1 MAEIRIEEKKSGS
14 FLPWLL
20 GIIGMILLVW
30 LAIDFFDADGEPELT
45 TADEVNF
52 PNGDFSDRPDAD
64 VINAMDQPDSQV
76 PFDYDDDEVR
86 AMTVSERNTMATMA
100 VSKFNTFVA
109 NPEVEMNLDHDYT
122 CKGLKLMANA
132 LAAMANEYDLDNVN
146 VMATTKTLKEKA
158 AILDNDWKSTKHAD
172 HIKEAFIAATGTM
185 SEIQKAHLPSMAGRI
200 NTLRQE
206 AMDVDPST
214 LTLDQKED
222 VKSFFRQ
229 YADAINDMANE
240 LARM

>member
-20 GIIGMILLVW
+20 GILGMILLVW
-30 LAIDFFDADGEPELT
+30 LAIDFFDADGEPELL

-52 PNGDFSDRPDAD
+52 PDGDFSDRPDAD

-76 PFDYDDDEVR
+76 PFDYDDDEEATAV
-86 AMTVSERNTMATMA
+86 AVANNTMAAPA
-100 VSKFNTFVA
+100 VSQFMSFVA
-109 NPEVEMNLDHDYT
+109 NPQVEMNLDHDYT
-122 CKGLKLMANA
+122 CKGLNLMAAA
-132 LAAMANEYDLDNVN
+132 LMAMENQYDLDDVN
-146 VMATTKTLKEKA
+146 VKKTAMMLKQKA
-158 AILDNDWKSTKHAD
+158 DILDNDWRSTKHAD
-172 HIKEAFIAATGTM
+172 HIKEAFMAATESM
-185 SEIQKAHLPSMAGRI
+185 SAIQSAYIPGMATRI
-200 NTLRQE
+200 NKLKQE
-206 AMDVDPST
+206 ARDVDPKT
-214 LTLDQKED
+214 LTLSQKED